1 MHSDHRAADL
11 IATSTLLARES
22 APAVVRQLGRLTR
35 DQFRDIRSVGSVAYA
50 DFVEAGP
57 GDAERLYAYRSIA
70 ASERPCGVASIAMTD
85 WRRSPEKPTVSHAGT
100 AD

>member
-35 DQFRDIRSVGSVAYA
+35 DQFRDIRSVGSVEYA

-70 ASERPCGVASIAMTD
+70 AFGEAL
-85 WRRSPEKPTVSHAGT
+85 RSRI
-100 AD
+100 DRDD